1 MSNSAQRRGTKNLL
15 VTQAGVGE
23 TALATARDEL
33 FPAFFATTDA
43 RGVPVPGLVVVSVI
57 MTVIVLAT
65 LSPSAGEAFMVLADI
80 AVLLVLTPYIFA
92 AAHYV
97 QRQLVPAQFI

>member
-1 MSNSAQRRGTKNLL
+1 
-15 VTQAGVGE
+15 
-23 TALATARDEL
+23 
-33 FPAFFATTDA
+33 
-43 RGVPVPGLVVVSVI
+43 